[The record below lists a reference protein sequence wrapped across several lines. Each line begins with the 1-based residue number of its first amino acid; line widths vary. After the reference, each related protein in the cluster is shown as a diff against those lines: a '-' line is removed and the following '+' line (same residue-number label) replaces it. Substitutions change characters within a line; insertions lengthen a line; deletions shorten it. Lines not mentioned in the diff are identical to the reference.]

1 MVKTNADRSI
11 YGSYED
17 DNKGLMWKYA
27 ISTLIKAENFI
38 MIDKIIKQLKPL
50 INGKLIYLSQ
60 YGSHLY
66 GLNTE
71 NSDLDFRGVY
81 IPTLDD
87 IILHKD
93 KDEINEELE
102 IEVPLENA
110 PTANTLGNELIQS
123 IGQRIQDNKLGITDG
138 ICTKKKVDVK
148 IFSLQKFITL
158 CSKADTNALD
168 LLFSL
173 NNNNIPQYTYSVTTR
188 QKKEEPKS
196 LWNNSVY
203 VAKSYIP
210 FWYILQHKDKLINTD
225 RLESPIS
232 YAFKQATKYGLKGE
246 RLFYLKYVLE
256 EAKKLSFK
264 PICATQKYHT
274 VCELVNDFLKLDGKH
289 LKIDE
294 LDNKGKKELYLNV
307 CGVQHQYNLEL
318 DTFIERIEE
327 KINKEYTSKRTKD
340 AADGND
346 WKALSHAIRVLLEVK
361 QLLEDGTIT
370 FPCIENRFLL
380 RIKQGKI
387 NREVIDEFFNKQ
399 LSNILEKVKLNK
411 FGWKYDEEFWNEF
424 ILNEEKNV

>member
-1 MVKTNADRSI
+1 MVKINADRSI
-11 YGSYED
+11 CGSYED
-17 DNKGLMWKYA
+17 DNKGLRWKY
-27 ISTLIKAENFI
+27 ITSTLIKAENFI

-81 IPTLDD
+81 VPTLED
-87 IILHKD
+87 IILKKD
-93 KDEINEELE
+93 KDEINTE
-102 IEVPLENA
+102 IELWEVRDSNKEN
-110 PTANTLGNELIQS
+110 PTYHIEEPTTLINSWYL
-123 IGQRIQDNKLGITDG
+123 RKV
-138 ICTKKKVDVK
+138 KVDVK
-148 IFSLQKFITL
+148 IFSLQKFIQL

-225 RLESPIS
+225 RLESPIT
-232 YAFKQATKYGLKGE
+232 YAFKQATKYGIKGKRLKVLQE
-246 RLFYLKYVLE
+246 VLE
-256 EAKKLSFK
+256 CALNLWKSKSEAYVRDLVVYEPLQHLFEDEPDHLK
-264 PICATQKYHT
+264 T
-274 VCELVNDFLKLDGKH
+274 VC
-289 LKIDE
+289 
-294 LDNKGKKELYLNV
+294 LDNKGTEDYYLYV
-307 CGVQHQYNLEL
+307 CGVQHQFNLEL
-318 DTFIERIEE
+318 DKFIKRIEE
-327 KINKEYTSKRTKD
+327 KINKEYTSQRTKD

-399 LSNILEKVKLNK
+399 LSNILEKVKLNEL
-411 FGWKYDEEFWNEF
+411 GWKYDEEFWNEF
-424 ILNEEKNV
+424 ILNEIKNV

>member
-1 MVKTNADRSI
+1 MIKNRSI
-11 YGSYED
+11 CGSYNED
-17 DNKGLMWKYA
+17 DNKGLRWKYITA
-27 ISTLIKAENFI
+27 TLINAENFI

-81 IPTLDD
+81 VPNLDD
-87 IILHKD
+87 IILKKD
-93 KDEINEELE
+93 KDEINTE
-102 IEVPLENA
+102 IELWEVRDSNKEN
-110 PTANTLGNELIQS
+110 PTYHIEEPTTLINSWYL
-123 IGQRIQDNKLGITDG
+123 RKV
-138 ICTKKKVDVK
+138 KVDIK
-148 IFSLQKFITL
+148 IFSLQKFIQL

-225 RLESPIS
+225 RLESPIT
-232 YAFKQATKYGLKGE
+232 YAFKQATKYGIKGKRLKVLQE
-246 RLFYLKYVLE
+246 VLE
-256 EAKKLSFK
+256 CALNLWKSKSEAYVRDLVVYEPLQHLFEDEPDHLK
-264 PICATQKYHT
+264 T
-274 VCELVNDFLKLDGKH
+274 VC
-289 LKIDE
+289 
-294 LDNKGKKELYLNV
+294 LDNKGTEDYYLYV
-307 CGVQHQYNLEL
+307 CGVQHQFNLEL
-318 DTFIERIEE
+318 HKFIKRIEE
-327 KINKEYTSKRTKD
+327 KINKEYTSQRTKD

-346 WKALSHAIRVLLEVK
+346 WKALSHAIRVSLEVK

-387 NREVIDEFFNKQ
+387 SREVIDEFFNKQ

-424 ILNEEKNV
+424 ILNEVKNGI

>member
-1 MVKTNADRSI
+1 
-11 YGSYED
+11 
-17 DNKGLMWKYA
+17 
-27 ISTLIKAENFI
+27 
-38 MIDKIIKQLKPL
+38 MIDEIIKQLKPL

-81 IPTLDD
+81 IPELDD
-87 IILHKD
+87 IILKKD
-93 KDEINEELE
+93 KDEINTE
-102 IEVPLENA
+102 IELWEIRDSNREN
-110 PTANTLGNELIQS
+110 PTYYIEEPTTLINSWYL
-123 IGQRIQDNKLGITDG
+123 RKV
-138 ICTKKKVDVK
+138 KVDVK
-148 IFSLQKFITL
+148 IFSLQKFIQL

-173 NNNNIPQYTYSVTTR
+173 NNNNIPQYIYSVTTR

-225 RLESPIS
+225 RLESPIT
-232 YAFKQATKYGLKGE
+232 YAFKQATKYGIKGKRLKVLQE
-246 RLFYLKYVLE
+246 VLE
-256 EAKKLSFK
+256 CALNLWKSKSEA
-264 PICATQKYHT
+264 Y
-274 VCELVNDFLKLDGKH
+274 VRDLVVYEPLQHLFEDEPDH
-289 LKIDE
+289 LKTAC
-294 LDNKGKKELYLNV
+294 LDNKGTEDYYLYV
-307 CGVQHQYNLEL
+307 CGVQHQFNLDL
-318 DTFIERIEE
+318 DKFIKRIEE
-327 KINKEYTSKRTKD
+327 KINKEYTSQRTKD

-399 LSNILEKVKLNK
+399 LSNILEKVKLNEL
-411 FGWKYDEEFWNEF
+411 GWKYDEQFWNEF
-424 ILNEEKNV
+424 ILNEIKNV